1 MKKTIA
7 TVLATALFCVAGVAA
22 ADERHE
28 IVIDLSDVDNALKH
42 AGAELHRVMRVL
54 KDADIDVDVDENRAY
69 LGVAIEGEGT
79 KGETGVKV
87 LAVTPGG
94 PADKAGMQS
103 GDVITAINGQ
113 TLTGDETAS
122 AAKKL
127 LAEMAKVK
135 VGDEVKVDFL
145 RGDAS
150 QTAKVVTDRLTK
162 HAVMSLPI
170 PGMSGWERPH
180 HGEAGHG
187 DDDHFFAH
195 HGPRALQGLE
205 LAPLNAKLGEYFG
218 TDHGVLV
225 LDAPADIALE
235 AGDVILR
242 IGERS
247 PKNAEH
253 AYRILAS
260 YEKGE
265 KAEVTVVRKK
275 KETTVSL
282 QW

>member
-7 TVLATALFCVAGVAA
+7 TALATALLCAAGIAA

-28 IVIDLSDVDNALKH
+28 IVIDLSDVDNALNQ

-69 LGVAIEGEGT
+69 LGVAIEGEGK
-79 KGETGVKV
+79 KGERGVKV

-94 PADKAGMQS
+94 PADQAGMQA

-113 TLTGDETAS
+113 TLAGDESAS

-127 LAEMAKVK
+127 FAEMAKVK
-135 VGDEVKVDFL
+135 VGDEVKVDYL
-145 RGDAS
+145 RGDESRSA
-150 QTAKVVTDRLTK
+150 QVVTDRLTG
-162 HAVMSLPI
+162 HAMMRLPI
-170 PGMSGWERPH
+170 PGASGWEGTH
-180 HGEAGHG
+180 HAEGGRG

-205 LAPLNAKLGEYFG
+205 LAALNPKLGEYFG

-225 LDAPADIALE
+225 LEAPAGLALE

-247 PKNAEH
+247 PKSPEH

-265 KAEVTVVRKK
+265 KAEVTVMRKK
-275 KETTVSL
+275 KEATISIE
-282 QW
+282 W